1 MAYVLKVKARYRRDN
16 TGRENLF
23 PALLTEKGL
32 LLSHLRFLSERSRG
46 GQSWRERAV
55 FSVLLLV
62 RYINANEG
70 LFDKTTELL
79 HSFNAALRSGTI
91 NPKTLQDPSGL
102 YWDSRT
108 HEDANNL
115 INLITQYTDWL
126 ARQSEYHTNRA
137 NPFRLATNA
146 EQRLNWCAYYH
157 KHCNV
162 FLNHLQADQAAKES
176 TKYAREVS
184 KCDISFM
191 AVEEVYRFPESCIL
205 QLLDEGFIRRGFELD
220 PDENKRIDWKGRC
233 LTLLMHYGGVRKSE
247 AFHLFLTDIDIDD
260 VRHEAIVRIYHPS
273 EGAVIEPGYGS
284 RREYLAKRFN
294 RLPRTDYLKSE
305 RLHAGWKA
313 PVLSS
318 KEKFFK
324 VEFFP
329 PHKATEFLY
338 SYRQYLMYQ
347 RVEPVNYSHPYAFT
361 NTKGHPETIK
371 NFQRLHR
378 DAVHRIG
385 LVHKKSLGTTEHGHR
400 HSYGYRLSIHGFTQ
414 VEIQKMMRHR
424 NPNSCLVYLQS
435 TSEDIRNKMDEK
447 LKEVGDGRAL
457 QKF

>member
-1 MAYVLKVKARYRRDN
+1 M
-16 TGRENLF
+16 
-23 PALLTEKGL
+23 
-32 LLSHLRFLSERSRG
+32 
-46 GQSWRERAV
+46 
-55 FSVLLLV
+55 
-62 RYINANEG
+62 
-70 LFDKTTELL
+70 
-79 HSFNAALRSGTI
+79 
-91 NPKTLQDPSGL
+91 
-102 YWDSRT
+102 
-108 HEDANNL
+108 
-115 INLITQYTDWL
+115 
-126 ARQSEYHTNRA
+126 
-137 NPFRLATNA
+137 
-146 EQRLNWCAYYH
+146 
-157 KHCNV
+157 
-162 FLNHLQADQAAKES
+162 
-176 TKYAREVS
+176 
-184 KCDISFM
+184 
-191 AVEEVYRFPESCIL
+191 
-205 QLLDEGFIRRGFELD
+205 
-220 PDENKRIDWKGRC
+220 
-233 LTLLMHYGGVRKSE
+233 
-247 AFHLFLTDIDIDD
+247 
-260 VRHEAIVRIYHPS
+260 
-273 EGAVIEPGYGS
+273 IEPSYGS
-284 RREYLAKRFN
+284 RREYLAKRFA

-338 SYRQYLMYQ
+338 AYRQYLLYQ

-435 TSEDIRNKMDEK
+435 TSEDIRNKMEEK
-447 LKEVGDGRAL
+447 LREVGDGRTL
-457 QKF
+457 QNF